1 MASNK
6 LTVSELDF
14 DNIKTNL
21 KTFLQG
27 QSEFQDYDFEGS
39 GFAVLIDLLAYNTH
53 YLGFNANMLANEMY
67 LDSADIRKNIV
78 SLAKML
84 GYTPNSPRAPIANLA
99 VRVNNVPSTTTS
111 ITMAKGTVFTTQV
124 DNTSYQ
130 FVTNQSYT
138 IQPTA
143 GVYNFSSVDIY
154 EGTLVTFKYTVDSND
169 VDQKFVIPSD
179 NADTS
184 TLKVSIQTSAS
195 DTTTE
200 VYSLATSLSELN
212 NTSKVYFLQEGEN
225 GRFEIYFGD
234 GILGKKP
241 IDGNIINLE
250 YIVTNKTESN
260 GASSFTL
267 SGDVGG
273 FSDVTL
279 TTNTNAANGSEAQTK
294 ESIRYNAPLQYTA
307 QDRAVTSKDYETIV
321 KSVYPNAQS
330 VSAWGG
336 EDDETPQYGVVKIAI
351 KPISGSTLTT
361 TTKESIKTQLRKYNV
376 VSVRP
381 EIVDPETTNILLT
394 SNVKYNAATT
404 TKTSDTLKSDIIT
417 TLTNYNTNT
426 LNQFDGVFRYSK
438 IVGLIDNTDTSIVS
452 NITTLKIRKD
462 FTPLIGTSSKYDVY
476 FRNALYNPHSGH
488 NSSAGGILS
497 STGFKIDGDADTIY
511 FLDDDGQGA
520 VRRYSLSGSTRVYAN
535 NSQGTIT
542 YSTGQVTINSLNVSV
557 VENIRGAAS
566 SVIELTVTPSSN
578 DIVPVR
584 DQILNIDTANSTIT
598 VEADTFVGGSSEAGV
613 GYTTSTS
620 YTGSSGSS
628 Y

>member
-21 KTFLQG
+21 KSFMQG

-39 GFAVLIDLLAYNTH
+39 GFAVLLDVLAYNTH

-78 SLAKML
+78 SLAKMI
-84 GYTPNSPRAPIANLA
+84 GYTPTSCRASNAELT
-99 VRVNNVPSTTTS
+99 VKVNNVPNTTTS
-111 ITMAKGTVFTTQV
+111 LTMDKGTVFTTSV
-124 DNTSYQ
+124 DGQSYQ

-138 IQPTA
+138 VQPNSGVYQFA
-143 GVYNFSSVDIY
+143 GVKVY
-154 EGTLVTFKYTVDSND
+154 EGTLVTFKYTKDSSD
-169 VDQKFVIPSD
+169 PDQKFIIPSP
-179 NADTS
+179 NADTI
-184 TLKVSIQTSAS
+184 TLKVTIQNSSS
-195 DTTTE
+195 DSTQN
-200 VYSLATSLSELN
+200 VYTLATGFTNLTD
-212 NTSKVYFLQEGEN
+212 TSKVYFLQENEEGK
-225 GRFEIYFGD
+225 FEVYFGD
-234 GILGKKP
+234 GILGKSLS
-241 IDGNIINLE
+241 DGNIVILE
-250 YIVTNKTESN
+250 YIVTNKTEAN
-260 GASSFTL
+260 GASSFAL
-267 SGDVGG
+267 SGDIDG
-273 FSDVTL
+273 FSNVTI
-279 TTNTNAANGSEAQTK
+279 TTTSNAANGSEAQTK

-351 KPISGSTLTT
+351 KPISGSVLTT
-361 TTKESIKTQLRKYNV
+361 STKETIKLQLRKYNV

-381 EIVDPETTNILLT
+381 EIVDPETTSILLT
-394 SNVKYNAATT
+394 SNVKYNEQTT
-404 TKTSDTLKSDIIT
+404 AKTSDTLKANIIS
-417 TLTNYNTNT
+417 TLSNYNTNT

-438 IVGLIDNTDTSIVS
+438 IIGLIDNTDTSIVS
-452 NITTLKIRKD
+452 NITTLKIRKE
-462 FTPLIGTSSKYDVY
+462 FTPTIGVSTRYDVY
-476 FRNALYNPHSGH
+476 YRNSLYNPHSGH
-488 NSSAGGILS
+488 NASAGGILN
-497 STGFKIDGDADTIY
+497 STGFKIDGDTSTIF
-511 FLDDDGQGA
+511 FLDDDGQGN

-535 NSQGTIT
+535 STQGTIN
-542 YSTGQVTINSLNVSV
+542 YATGQVTINSLNVSV

-578 DIVPVR
+578 DVVPVR

-598 VEADTFVGGSSEAGV
+598 VEADTFVGGSADAGV
-613 GYTTSTS
+613 GYTTT
-620 YTGSSGSS
+620 SS

>member
-21 KTFLQG
+21 KSFMQG

-39 GFAVLIDLLAYNTH
+39 GFAVLLDVLAYNTH

-78 SLAKML
+78 SLAKMI
-84 GYTPNSPRAPIANLA
+84 GYTPTSCRASNAELT
-99 VRVNNVPSTTTS
+99 VKVNNVPNTTTS
-111 ITMAKGTVFTTQV
+111 LTMDKGTVFTTSV
-124 DNTSYQ
+124 DGQSYQ

-138 IQPTA
+138 VQPNSGVYQFA
-143 GVYNFSSVDIY
+143 GVKIY
-154 EGTLVTFKYTVDSND
+154 EGTLVTFKYTKDSSD
-169 VDQKFVIPSD
+169 PDQKFIIPSP
-179 NADTS
+179 NADTI
-184 TLKVSIQTSAS
+184 TLKVTIQNSSS
-195 DTTTE
+195 DSTQN
-200 VYSLATSLSELN
+200 VYTLATGFTNL
-212 NTSKVYFLQEGEN
+212 TDASKVYFLQENEEGK
-225 GRFEIYFGD
+225 FEVYFGD
-234 GILGKKP
+234 GILGKSLS
-241 IDGNIINLE
+241 DGNIVILE
-250 YIVTNKTESN
+250 YIVTNKTEAN
-260 GASSFTL
+260 GASSFAL
-267 SGDVGG
+267 SGDIDG
-273 FSDVTL
+273 FSNVTIA
-279 TTNTNAANGSEAQTK
+279 TTSNAANGSEAQTK

-351 KPISGSTLTT
+351 KPISGSVLTT
-361 TTKESIKTQLRKYNV
+361 STKETIKLQLRKYNV

-381 EIVDPETTNILLT
+381 EIVDPETTSILLT
-394 SNVKYNAATT
+394 SNVKYNEQTT
-404 TKTSDTLKSDIIT
+404 AKTSDTLKANIIS
-417 TLTNYNTNT
+417 TLSNYNTNT

-438 IVGLIDNTDTSIVS
+438 IIGLIDNTDTSIVS
-452 NITTLKIRKD
+452 NITTLKIRKE
-462 FTPLIGTSSKYDVY
+462 FTPTIGVSTRYDVY
-476 FRNALYNPHSGH
+476 YRNSLYNPHSGH
-488 NSSAGGILS
+488 NANAGGILT
-497 STGFKIDGDADTIY
+497 STGFKIDGDTSTIF
-511 FLDDDGQGA
+511 FLDDDGQGN

-535 NSQGTIT
+535 STQGTIN
-542 YSTGQVTINSLNVSV
+542 YATGQVTINSLNVSV

-578 DIVPVR
+578 DVVPVR

-598 VEADTFVGGSSEAGV
+598 VEADTFVGGSADAGV
-613 GYTTSTS
+613 GYTTT
-620 YTGSSGSS
+620 SS